1 MSEAAKAD
9 LLDECEKQFCLLQK
23 LQNAVLSA
31 DAESC
36 EDTDKSPDHFSA
48 VLAEVEQWQ
57 ELEPRFMSNNPEI
70 LSAVGREEMKRQNA
84 QLQMAV
90 SFWQAK
96 RDTLR
101 NTVKREKTLLE
112 EKEAML
118 SSVSEKVASLQLENS
133 QLSEHSVLQDMK
145 RRIQK
150 VKDYQSS
157 LLETL
162 SEMLA
167 EHFPLPD
174 PGGITDRTKLAE
186 PDMDLMPLNEILE
199 LLTNK
204 TLETP
209 HEPYV
214 SIDDRFWPPYIEL
227 LLRNGIA
234 VRHQEN
240 CNKVRLENF
249 F

>member
-1 MSEAAKAD
+1 
-9 LLDECEKQFCLLQK
+9 
-23 LQNAVLSA
+23 
-31 DAESC
+31 
-36 EDTDKSPDHFSA
+36 
-48 VLAEVEQWQ
+48 
-57 ELEPRFMSNNPEI
+57 
-70 LSAVGREEMKRQNA
+70 MKRQNA

-101 NTVKREKTLLE
+101 NTVKR
-112 EKEAML
+112 
-118 SSVSEKVASLQLENS
+118 SFQLFPF
-133 QLSEHSVLQDMK
+133 LGL
-145 RRIQK
+145 
-150 VKDYQSS
+150 KDYQSS